1 MTTITYGQSVFAGN
15 AKTRRHERR
24 RAAAIERDN
33 IGNIIDTVFGIS
45 APEASEEPGI
55 TGCKNRVEQALRA
68 PNWRE
73 PKETAFVTLECQE
86 YRKVRNPDGQQVN
99 ARQKMRGKSIPLI

>member
-24 RAAAIERDN
+24 RAAAIERDT

-45 APEASEEPGI
+45 ASEASQEPGI

-73 PKETAFVTLECQE
+73 PKEDTGSACLSQVALYAAGHRKTINVTA
-86 YRKVRNPDGQQVN
+86 R
-99 ARQKMRGKSIPLI
+99 

>member
-1 MTTITYGQSVFAGN
+1 MAVITYGSSVFAGN

-24 RAAAIERDN
+24 RAAAIERDT
-33 IGNIIDTVFGIS
+33 IGNIIDSVFGFA
-45 APEASEEPGI
+45 APEASQEVSV
-55 TGCKNRVEQALRA
+55 TGCRDRVQQALRA
-68 PNWRE
+68 PNWRQ
-73 PKETAFVTLECQE
+73 PKEEVFVTLECQQ